1 MHNYFGAISLE
12 HSDDG
17 TFDNGSDYKTTDSQ
31 KSPFIITSFEWHTF
45 QKKNQKQK
53 RGNDEGS
60 GIKSTDDNN
69 EKLDCF

>member
-1 MHNYFGAISLE
+1 MLE

-17 TFDNGSDYKTTDSQ
+17 TFHNGGDYKTTDSQ

-45 QKKNQKQK
+45 QKRTRNKKG
-53 RGNDEGS
+53 GNDEGS

-69 EKLDCF
+69 EKLDGF